1 MLVIFIDSQL
11 QHIFAL
17 LETETTVDLVL
28 DREAMAV
35 PAESASDVVAFHGL
49 ESSNDVLDCT
59 GEDVAV
65 VRESSGERRPVV
77 EDVLGH
83 VFCELELCLERLDF
97 IPKIEG
103 LLLVFWE
110 GEVFPFTYFLHRKC

>member
-1 MLVIFIDSQL
+1 MLF
-11 QHIFAL
+11 
-17 LETETTVDLVL
+17 
-28 DREAMAV
+28 R
-35 PAESASDVVAFHGL
+35 SDVEAVHGL
-49 ESSNDVLDCT
+49 VPGDDVLDGA

-65 VRESSGERRPVV
+65 VRESGGERRPVV

-103 LLLVFWE
+103 LLLVFRE